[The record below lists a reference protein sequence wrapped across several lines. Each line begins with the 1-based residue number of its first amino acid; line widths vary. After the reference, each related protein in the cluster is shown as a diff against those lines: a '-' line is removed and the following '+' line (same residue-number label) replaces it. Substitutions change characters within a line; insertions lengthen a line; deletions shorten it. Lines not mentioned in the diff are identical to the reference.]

1 LPRASSA
8 APPSSCSGN
17 YSYTFLW
24 LNLQILGFAT
34 VVT

>member
-8 APPSSCSGN
+8 VRPSSCSGN
-17 YSYTFLW
+17 YTFLW